1 MHSIL
6 SLSEGQYHSPS
17 GEQNF
22 FIARPPVWREVCRRR
37 RRAGSVCPAHRDHR
51 RAASFRSDRRD
62 RPPLQPHPFPVSDA
76 LAETAESFRD
86 FATERG
92 HDLLCRIT
100 PELTFCG
107 DEYAVRQLAS
117 ILPDNAAR
125 YASDGI
131 LRITAVLP

>member
-1 MHSIL
+1 MESLPKFWAMAQNEKLKALVEQLVTL
-6 SLSEGQYHSPS
+6 SRLDE
-17 GEQNF
+17 
-22 FIARPPVWREVCRRR
+22 
-37 RRAGSVCPAHRDHR
+37 
-51 RAASFRSDRRD
+51 D

-92 HDLLCRIT
+92 HDLLRRIT

-117 ILPDNAAR
+117 ILLDNAAR

-131 LRITAVLP
+131 LRINAVLP